1 MRDVKRTLLAVFV
14 LGLFPASAAAGPVTS
29 VPGASGPGPS
39 RYDRVSYE
47 RFGPAAAKRV
57 LILVPG
63 TQGGAG
69 DFSLVGPD
77 IARRVPG
84 LQVWAYER
92 RSQAFEDHT
101 GFATGDPDRAF
112 GYYLGG
118 EAIGSRRFAP
128 VAGATVPFVRD
139 WGLKLALEDL
149 RRVVGRARRGGRQV
163 ILGGHSLG
171 ASMALAYAAWDFGG
185 RAGHRDLSGLVLID
199 GGLLGTFTSPRLA
212 GVRRRLAALRTSDP
226 FLDLLGLNVPWA
238 SGVLSATAGLYT
250 RLRPDARAT
259 LTDFPLLPASLRAPF
274 PVTNEAAL
282 GYAFDRTT
290 SPAALAL
297 IQVRAGRVAATGDPR
312 PWQDGEVTP
321 IRNLARL
328 FGRSPVDAT
337 EWYFP
342 TRLSLDVDGASGLG
356 RNAVT
361 RLLGLRVHHRRTLR
375 LPLYALQ
382 TDLTNGRVLR
392 GARRLITSSRIPARR
407 AKLVDAS
414 RENSHL
420 DPLTAA
426 PARSR
431 FLKTIVPFLRRTAR

>member
-1 MRDVKRTLLAVFV
+1 MSRALLALLV
-14 LGLFPASAAAGPVTS
+14 LGLFPATAAAGPVTF
-29 VPGASGPGPS
+29 VRGASGPGPS

-47 RFGPAAAKRV
+47 RFGPASAKRV

-69 DFSLVGPD
+69 DFSLVGPE
-77 IARRVPG
+77 IVRRVPG
-84 LQVWAYER
+84 LQVWAYDR

-101 GFATGDPDRAF
+101 GLATGDPDRAF

-118 EAIGSRRFAP
+118 EAIGARRFAP
-128 VAGATVPFVRD
+128 VDGAKVPYVRE

-149 RRVVGRARRGGRQV
+149 RQVVKRARRGGRKV

-171 ASMALAYAAWDFGG
+171 ASMAVAYAAWDFDG

-199 GGLLGTFTSPRLA
+199 GGLLGTFGSPRLA
-212 GVRRRLAALRTSDP
+212 GVKQRLDALRAGDP
-226 FLDLLGLNVPWA
+226 FLDLLGLHVPWA
-238 SGVLSATAGLYT
+238 SGVVSAIGGLYA
-250 RLRPDARAT
+250 RVLPQARAR
-259 LTDFPLLPASLRAPF
+259 LTDFALLPASLRAPF

-297 IQVRAGRVAATGDPR
+297 IQVRAGRVAPAGDPR
-312 PWQDGEVTP
+312 PWQDGEVSP
-321 IRNLARL
+321 IQNVARL

-342 TRLSLDVDGASGLG
+342 SRLSLDVEGASSLG

-361 RLLGLRVHHRRTLR
+361 RLLGLRLSHRRTIR
-375 LPLYALQ
+375 VPLYAFQ
-382 TDLTNGRVLR
+382 TELTRGRVLR
-392 GARRLITSSRIPARR
+392 GARRLVASSRIPPRR
-407 AKLVDAS
+407 VRLVDATAT
-414 RENSHL
+414 NAHL

-426 PARSR
+426 PARSA
-431 FLKTIVPFLRRTAR
+431 FLKSVIPFLRKDRG

>member
-1 MRDVKRTLLAVFV
+1 MTRALPALLV
-14 LGLFPASAAAGPVTS
+14 LGLLLVPASAAAGPVTS
-29 VPGASGPGPS
+29 VRGAPGPGPS

-47 RFGPAAAKRV
+47 RFGPASAKRV

-69 DFSLVGPD
+69 DFSLVGPE
-77 IARRVPG
+77 IVRRVPG

-118 EAIGSRRFAP
+118 QAIGSRRFTP
-128 VAGATVPFVRD
+128 VAGATVPFVRE
-139 WGLKLALEDL
+139 WGLNLALDDL
-149 RRVVGRARRGGRQV
+149 RRVVRRARRGGTRQV

-171 ASMALAYAAWDFGG
+171 ASMALAYAAWDFRG

-199 GGLLGTFTSPRLA
+199 GGSFGSSPRLA
-212 GVRRRLAALRTSDP
+212 NVRERLAALRSGDP
-226 FLDLLGLNVPWA
+226 FLDLLGTGLPWA

-250 RLRPDARAT
+250 RLRPDARAA
-259 LTDFPLLPASLRAPF
+259 LSDFALLPPALRAPF

-297 IQVRAGRVAATGDPR
+297 IQVRAGRVATTGDPR

-321 IRNLARL
+321 IQNVARL
-328 FGRSPVDAT
+328 FGRSPVDAA

-342 TRLSLDVDGASGLG
+342 VRLSLDVAGAGSFG

-361 RLLGLRVHHRRTLR
+361 RLLGLRVSHRRTIR

-382 TDLTNGRVLR
+382 TDLSGGRVLR

-431 FLKTIVPFLRRTAR
+431 FLKTVIPFLRRTAR

>member
-1 MRDVKRTLLAVFV
+1 MTRALLALLV
-14 LGLFPASAAAGPVTS
+14 LALFPATAAAGPVTS

-47 RFGPAAAKRV
+47 RFGPASAKRV

-69 DFSLVGPD
+69 DFSLVGPE

-112 GYYLGG
+112 RYYLQG
-118 EAIGSRRFAP
+118 EAIGANAFAP
-128 VAGATVPFVRD
+128 VDGASVPFVRE
-139 WGLKLALEDL
+139 WGLRLALEDL
-149 RRVVGRARRGGRQV
+149 RAVVRRARRGGREV

-171 ASMALAYAAWDFGG
+171 ASMAVAYAAWDF
-185 RAGHRDLSGLVLID
+185 AGHAGHHDLSGLVLID
-199 GGLLGTFTSPRLA
+199 GGLLGTFTSPQLA
-212 GVRRRLAALRTSDP
+212 GVRQRLAALRQGDP
-226 FLDLLGLNVPWA
+226 SLDLLGIRVPWA
-238 SGVLSATAGLYT
+238 SGVFSGLAGMYA
-250 RLRPDARAT
+250 RLAPDARAT
-259 LTDFPLLPASLRAPF
+259 LIDYPAIPAALRPPF
-274 PVTNEAAL
+274 PVTNEAGL
-282 GYAFDRTT
+282 GYAFDRST
-290 SPAALAL
+290 SPAALSL
-297 IQVRAGRVAATGDPR
+297 IHVRAGQVAPSGDPR
-312 PWQDGEVTP
+312 PWRDGEVSP
-321 IRNLARL
+321 IQNVARL
-328 FGRSPVDAT
+328 FGRSPVDAA

-342 TRLSLDVDGASGLG
+342 NRLSLDVDGASNLG

-361 RLLGLRVHHRRTLR
+361 KELGLRVYHRRTIR

-392 GARRLITSSRIPARR
+392 GARRLVASSRIPLRR
-407 AKLVDAS
+407 VRLVDA
-414 RENSHL
+414 RRTNSHL

-426 PARSR
+426 PATSR
-431 FLKTIVPFLRRTAR
+431 FLDTVIPFLRRNR